1 MSVQFESSDR
11 FFRPADVESIRRNY
25 RGMQLQSFFRAV
37 RNFIIVVAL
46 VIGAIVAYRHTQSD
60 ARFAIK
66 RVEVTGA
73 VHTQRAAIDAL
84 TRQYAGLNLFRLDID
99 RVRRDL
105 ASLDWVSRIEI
116 EKALPDTL
124 RIRIV
129 ERTPAA
135 LISRNGVIRYV
146 DENGAAFADLSPVIG
161 DTDLPLITASS
172 GDDVVRG
179 VDLIRRLH
187 TTDPAVYARIS
198 EVRPL
203 LPHGF
208 ALFDRELGAFVYAD
222 GGDLSAK
229 WRDLYAIAD
238 AEKLRRGDI
247 QYADLRFNGRIVLKP
262 MRAAIVTPA
271 TAVPQT
277 VPTQITN

>member
-25 RGMQLQSFFRAV
+25 RGIQLQSFFRAV
-37 RNFIIVVAL
+37 RNLIIIVAL

-99 RVRRDL
+99 RIRRDL

-116 EKALPDTL
+116 EKELPDTL

-146 DENGAAFADLSPVIG
+146 DENGAAFADLSPAIG
-161 DTDLPLITASS
+161 DTDLPLISASS

-222 GGDLSAK
+222 GSDLSAK

-238 AEKLRRGDI
+238 AENLRRGDI

-262 MRAAIVTPA
+262 MRAAVVTPA

>member
-1 MSVQFESSDR
+1 MSLQVESTER

-25 RGMQLQSFFRAV
+25 RGVQLQSALRAL
-37 RNFIIVVAL
+37 RNLVIVTAV
-46 VIGAIVAYRHTQSD
+46 VIGAIVTYRHTQSD

-105 ASLDWVSRIEI
+105 TALDWVSRIEI
-116 EKALPDTL
+116 EKSLPDTL

-135 LISRNGVIRYV
+135 LIAQDGVLRYV
-146 DENGAAFADLSPVIG
+146 DENGAAFADLSPSIG
-161 DTDLPLITASS
+161 DSDLPLIVAAS

-179 VDLIRRLH
+179 VDLMRRLR
-187 TTDPAVYARIS
+187 TSDPAVYARIS

-208 ALFDRELGAFVYAD
+208 ALFDRGLGATIYAD
-222 GGDLSAK
+222 DYDLSAK
-229 WRDLYAIAD
+229 YRDLYAIVD
-238 AEKLRRGDI
+238 AEKYRRGDV
-247 QYADLRFNGRIVLKP
+247 QYADLRFDGRIVLRP
-262 MRAAIVTPA
+262 VHPVLAPANGVT
-271 TAVPQT
+271 QSI
-277 VPTQITN
+277 PTQITN

>member
-1 MSVQFESSDR
+1 MSVPYESTER

-25 RGMQLQSFFRAV
+25 RGVQLQSFFRV
-37 RNFIIVVAL
+37 LRNAFVAVAL
-46 VIGAIVAYRHTQSD
+46 ITGAVMAYRHTQSD

-66 RVEVTGA
+66 RVEVLGA
-73 VHTQRAAIDAL
+73 VHTQRAAVDAL
-84 TRQYAGLNLFRLDID
+84 TRQYVGLNLFRLDID

-124 RIRIV
+124 RIRVV

-135 LISRNGVIRYV
+135 LIARKGVLRYV
-146 DENGAAFADLSPVIG
+146 DENGAAFADLSPAVG
-161 DTDLPLITASS
+161 DSDLPVIVAAT

-179 VDLIRRLH
+179 VDLLRRLR
-187 TTDPAVYARIS
+187 TSDPAVYARVS

-208 ALFDRELGAFVYAD
+208 ALFDRQLAATIYAD
-222 GGDLSAK
+222 DHDLSAK
-229 WRDLYAIAD
+229 WRDLYAIVT
-238 AEKLRRGDI
+238 AEKLRRGDV
-247 QYADLRFNGRIVLKP
+247 QYADLRFDGRIVLKAVHP
-262 MRAAIVTPA
+262 NLAPA
-271 TAVPQT
+271 PAVPQN
-277 VPTQITN
+277 VPIEITN